1 MKLKKL
7 SKITKVLKRNKFKYV
22 DLDTLVPVDLINQ
35 KSSDNFRH
43 LMFTFNNY
51 NTAWAL
57 RPDLTLMSLARYVSN
72 KTKKREK
79 IFYEGSVFRQR
90 EKNKKPIIDQCGFE
104 IIGSKNEKKDD
115 AEVIDVAIKM
125 INKLKIK
132 SAKLIIGNTN
142 IFKEFLYGI
151 EDLNE
156 RWASRLY
163 KNFNNKEYFNELLL
177 RLETSNDL
185 DDKVIKHDTKIY
197 QKLKN
202 LDKNLVIGRRKIKDI
217 ISRFEKKTIFD
228 PRKPDQGKKISKL
241 IRDFI
246 IISKSPLKDVEKKL
260 IKFFKSNKIKIN
272 LNYIFPKNLQ
282 RVNNIKTSFENFR
295 TLDMY
300 DGLIFKIESN
310 KKIIF
315 SGGRIKTSIMN
326 KKIKVC
332 GGAINI
338 NNL

>member
-1 MKLKKL
+1 
-7 SKITKVLKRNKFKYV
+7 
-22 DLDTLVPVDLINQ
+22 
-35 KSSDNFRH
+35 
-43 LMFTFNNY
+43 
-51 NTAWAL
+51 
-57 RPDLTLMSLARYVSN
+57 
-72 KTKKREK
+72 
-79 IFYEGSVFRQR
+79 
-90 EKNKKPIIDQCGFE
+90 
-104 IIGSKNEKKDD
+104 
-115 AEVIDVAIKM
+115 M

-228 PRKPDQGKKISKL
+228 HRKPDQGKKISKL